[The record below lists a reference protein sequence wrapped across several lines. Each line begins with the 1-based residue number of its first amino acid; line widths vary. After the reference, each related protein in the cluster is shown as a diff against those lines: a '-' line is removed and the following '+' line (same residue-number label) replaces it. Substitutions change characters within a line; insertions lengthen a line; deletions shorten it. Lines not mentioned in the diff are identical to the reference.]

1 MKMGNDRGSIIL
13 ASASP
18 RRTELMA
25 LAGIEFSVVPAD
37 ICEDVLPGEAPA
49 DHVLRLSREK
59 ADAVAATHDG
69 RFFIGADTIVV
80 LDGAI
85 LGKPIN
91 DADAGRMLSAL
102 SGRDHEV
109 ITGFTVFDKISS
121 VHISRSVC
129 TEVTF
134 KKLEEKEIA
143 AYIATGCPMDKAGAY
158 AIQHD
163 GFHPVENFSHCYAS
177 VMGLPLCHLTRTLR
191 QFGIEPA
198 ADVPS
203 VCQQFNGYQC
213 PVYRDVL
220 NGHKRE

>member
-1 MKMGNDRGSIIL
+1 MKHGERALLTKLGRVLPMGNNHGTIIL

-25 LAGIEFSVVPAD
+25 LAGIQFSVVPAD
-37 ICEDVLPGEAPA
+37 ICEDVLPGETPA
-49 DHVLRLSREK
+49 DHVIRLSREK
-59 ADAVAATHDG
+59 ADAVAATIDG

-85 LGKPIN
+85 LGKPV
-91 DADAGRMLSAL
+91 DAADAMRMLSGL

-109 ITGFTVFDKISS
+109 ITGFTVFDRISG

-134 KKLEEKEIA
+134 KKLEEKEIT

-158 AIQHD
+158 AIQGGAVHFVRSIN
-163 GFHPVENFSHCYAS
+163 GSYTNVI
-177 VMGLPLCHLTRTLR
+177 GLPMTELY
-191 QFGIEPA
+191 E
-198 ADVPS
+198 
-203 VCQQFNGYQC
+203 
-213 PVYRDVL
+213 VL
-220 NGHKRE
+220 QTMQAVE

>member
-1 MKMGNDRGSIIL
+1 MKMGNNHGSIIL

-37 ICEDVLPGEAPA
+37 ICEDVLPGEAPV

-59 ADAVAATHDG
+59 ADAVAAAHDG

-85 LGKPIN
+85 LGKPVDDT
-91 DADAGRMLSAL
+91 DAARMLAGL
-102 SGRDHEV
+102 SGRNHEV
-109 ITGFTVFDKISS
+109 ITGFTVFDRISS

-129 TEVTF
+129 TDVTF

-158 AIQHD
+158 AIQGGAVHFVRSIN
-163 GFHPVENFSHCYAS
+163 GSYTNVI
-177 VMGLPLCHLTRTLR
+177 GLPMTELY
-191 QFGIEPA
+191 E
-198 ADVPS
+198 
-203 VCQQFNGYQC
+203 
-213 PVYRDVL
+213 VL
-220 NGHKRE
+220 QTMQAVE

>member
-1 MKMGNDRGSIIL
+1 MITNNNGSIIL

-25 LAGIEFSVVPAD
+25 LAGINFSVVPAD
-37 ICEDVLPGEAPA
+37 ICEDVLSGEAPC
-49 DHVLRLSREK
+49 DHVMRLSREK
-59 ADAVAATHDG
+59 ADAVAATNDG

-85 LGKPIN
+85 LGKPV
-91 DADAGRMLSAL
+91 DADEAMRMLSGL

-143 AYIATGCPMDKAGAY
+143 AYISSGCPMDKAGAY
-158 AIQHD
+158 AIQGGAVHFVRSIN
-163 GFHPVENFSHCYAS
+163 GSYSNVI
-177 VMGLPLCHLTRTLR
+177 GLPMTELY
-191 QFGIEPA
+191 E
-198 ADVPS
+198 
-203 VCQQFNGYQC
+203 
-213 PVYRDVL
+213 VL
-220 NGHKRE
+220 KTIQAIG